1 MAITWKKLAYYA
13 DVLAIKRPFYVKV
26 FDAATAVATGDGK
39 AYITIPPELNGM
51 NLVDADA
58 AVYTVSS
65 SGTPTVQI
73 YNLTDT
79 SDMLSTVITIDES
92 EYSSYT
98 AATPPV
104 IDTGEDDVVT
114 GDIIRIDVDVAGTD
128 TKGLDV
134 ILSFQT
140 P

>member
-1 MAITWKKLAYYA
+1 
-13 DVLAIKRPFYVKV
+13 
-26 FDAATAVATGDGK
+26 
-39 AYITIPPELNGM
+39 M

-65 SGTPTVQI
+65 SGTPTIQI
-73 YNLTDT
+73 HNLTDT
-79 SDMLSTVITIDES
+79 SDMLSTRITIDAN
-92 EYSSYT
+92 EYTSYD

-104 IDTGEDDVVT
+104 INASEDDVVT
-114 GDIIRIDVDVAGTD
+114 KDILRIDVDVAGTG